1 MWQVQDKGSQV
12 SPPEGF
18 QRSPGPAIQ
27 AVEPEPDQQAGWV
40 DGVRDGLE
48 LGEGLDSLV
57 KDHSLDV
64 GAGFLVGHGMADQ
77 PPGIPAGVPEPCLGF
92 LERIAELGPF
102 IGIAAELNA
111 VVLGP
116 LMDVVDVHG
125 PAV

>member
-12 SPPEGF
+12 GPPEGF

-77 PPGIPAGVPEPCLGF
+77 PPGFPPVFQNLVLASW
-92 LERIAELGPF
+92 RELRSWVRSSESP
-102 IGIAAELNA
+102 LN
-111 VVLGP
+111 
-116 LMDVVDVHG
+116 
-125 PAV
+125 